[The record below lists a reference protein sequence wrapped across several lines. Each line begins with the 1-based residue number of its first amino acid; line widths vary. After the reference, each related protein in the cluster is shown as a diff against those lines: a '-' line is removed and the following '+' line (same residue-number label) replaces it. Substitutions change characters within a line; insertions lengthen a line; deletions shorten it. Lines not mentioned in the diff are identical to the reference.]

1 MVYRFYMILI
11 GEKKIEE
18 RKVIVVYHT
27 TEIAT
32 LKRHSHWLKLIDL
45 FGCLIDKATRVL
57 NQNDKTIQNCFF
69 DSGFINF

>member
-18 RKVIVVYHT
+18 RKVIVVYHA

-32 LKRHSHWLKLIDL
+32 LKRHSH
-45 FGCLIDKATRVL
+45 
-57 NQNDKTIQNCFF
+57 
-69 DSGFINF
+69 